1 MNSDTINLLLECNSG
16 IKMGESAIKQ
26 LLPHAKDKELRH
38 ALEVTKNTH
47 ATLGDETHA
56 MLLRHN
62 ADTKEPHA
70 IIRAMSDMKIYAK
83 MMANESDSQI
93 ADVMTDGCDMGIK
106 SISKYLNKYKNA
118 NPDAK
123 SIAHRLIASEDYLEG
138 KIRNYL

>member
-1 MNSDTINLLLECNSG
+1 MQTDTINLLRECNAG
-16 IKMGESAIKQ
+16 IKMGESAIKKV
-26 LLPHAKDKELRH
+26 LPHAKSEDLRH
-38 ALEVTKNTH
+38 TLEVCKNTH

-83 MMANESDSQI
+83 MMAQNTDSQI

-106 SISKYLNKYKNA
+106 SLSKYLNKYKNA
-118 NPDAK
+118 DQDAK
-123 SIAHRLIASEDYLEG
+123 SIAKRLIASEEYLEN
-138 KIRNYL
+138 KIREYL